1 MSKVTNFQP
10 NELEAMFRDL
20 AMKAR
25 RGEVTHAYVLVQA
38 ETENFVEWQPHCAG
52 EKSYDAQHLLAQIGH
67 FYVATQAI
75 FEEICQVAE
84 EENDADT

>member
-25 RGEVTHAYVLVQA
+25 RGEVT
-38 ETENFVEWQPHCAG
+38 EDFVEWQPYTSG
-52 EKSYDAQHLLAQIGH
+52 EKSYDAQHLLAEIGH

>member
-1 MSKVTNFQP
+1 
-10 NELEAMFRDL
+10 
-20 AMKAR
+20 
-25 RGEVTHAYVLVQA
+25 
-38 ETENFVEWQPHCAG
+38 
-52 EKSYDAQHLLAQIGH
+52 LAQIGH

>member
-38 ETENFVEWQPHCAG
+38 ENEDFVEWQPYCAG
-52 EKSYDAQHLLAQIGH
+52 DKSYDAQHLLAQIGH